1 MSKFNVLWTRTAEQD
16 LESIIEYI
24 ARDSVDNALKALQAI
39 RSKASNLGTL
49 PDRGRVVPEM
59 KACGI
64 SIYREL
70 VVSPW
75 RVIYRTE
82 SKTVIV
88 LAVIDARR
96 NLEDILLDR
105 FLYPAK

>member
-1 MSKFNVLWTRTAEQD
+1 MSKFDVLWTRTAEQD
-16 LESIIEYI
+16 LESIIEYM
-24 ARDSVDNALKALQAI
+24 ARDSVDSALKTLQAL
-39 RSKASNLGTL
+39 RSKASKLATL

-64 SIYREL
+64 STYREL

-75 RVIYRTE
+75 RIIYRME
-82 SKTVIV
+82 SKTVMV

>member
-16 LESIIEYI
+16 LENIIEYI
-24 ARDSVDNALKALQAI
+24 ARDSVDNALKALQAL
-39 RSKASNLGTL
+39 RSKASNLATL

-59 KACGI
+59 KAYGI
-64 SIYREL
+64 STYREL
-70 VVSPW
+70 AVSPW
-75 RVIYRTE
+75 RIIYRTE
-82 SKTVIV
+82 SKSVIV

-105 FLYPAK
+105 LLYTAK

>member
-1 MSKFNVLWTRTAEQD
+1 MSKFDVLWTRTAEQD
-16 LESIIEYI
+16 LESIIEYM
-24 ARDSVDNALKALQAI
+24 ARDSVDSALKTFQAI
-39 RSKASNLGTL
+39 RSKASKLATL

-59 KACGI
+59 KACGM
-64 SIYREL
+64 STYREL

-75 RVIYRTE
+75 RIIYRME
-82 SKTVIV
+82 SKTVMV

>member
-16 LESIIEYI
+16 LEGIIEYI
-24 ARDSVDNALKALQAI
+24 ARDSVDNALKALHAI
-39 RSKASNLGTL
+39 RSKASKLATL

-59 KACGI
+59 KVCGI
-64 SIYREL
+64 STYREL
-70 VVSPW
+70 VIPPW
-75 RVIYRTE
+75 RIIYRTE

-105 FLYPAK
+105 LLYPAK

>member
-16 LESIIEYI
+16 LESIIEYM
-24 ARDSVDNALKALQAI
+24 ARDSVDSALKTLQAL
-39 RSKASNLGTL
+39 RSKASNLATL

-64 SIYREL
+64 STYREL

-75 RVIYRTE
+75 RIIYRTE
-82 SKTVIV
+82 SKSVIV

-105 FLYPAK
+105 LLYTAK

>member
-16 LESIIEYI
+16 LEAIIEYI
-24 ARDSVDNALKALQAI
+24 ARDSVDNALKAFQAL
-39 RSKASNLGTL
+39 RSKAAKLATL
-49 PDRGRVVPEM
+49 PERGRVVPEM

-64 SIYREL
+64 STYREL
-70 VVSPW
+70 VIPPW
-75 RVIYRTE
+75 RIIYRME
-82 SKTVIV
+82 SETVMV

>member
-16 LESIIEYI
+16 LENIIEYI
-24 ARDSVDNALKALQAI
+24 ARDSVDNALKALQAL
-39 RSKASNLGTL
+39 RSKASNLATL

-64 SIYREL
+64 STYREL

-75 RVIYRTE
+75 RIIYRT
-82 SKTVIV
+82 
-88 LAVIDARR
+88 
-96 NLEDILLDR
+96 
-105 FLYPAK
+105 